1 MNFRTALPADI
12 PTLAAMRW
20 DFRTEPLHVLPA
32 CPRDDFIAA
41 CTAFLQRALAGP
53 LWVVWLAEEDG
64 QIVSHIYI
72 HIIEKVPNPHSLHPR
87 FGYVTNVYTRPAYRN
102 QGIGA
107 QLMQRVKAWA
117 EEQDLEMLVLWP
129 SRRSVP
135 FYQRAGFIRPNDML
149 TLNLRED

>member
-1 MNFRTALPADI
+1 MQFRTALPTDI
-12 PTLAAMRW
+12 PTLAALRW
-20 DFRTEPLHVLPA
+20 DFRTESPHARPTY
-32 CPRDDFIAA
+32 PRDDFMTA
-41 CTAFLQRALAGP
+41 CTAFLERVLAGP

-72 HIIEKVPNPHSLHPR
+72 HIIEKVPNPRSLRPR

-102 QGIGA
+102 QGVGA

-135 FYQRAGFIRPNDML
+135 FYQRAGFVRPDDVL
-149 TLNLRED
+149 TLTLRED